1 MTTLLVYKEKLKQM
15 YAKYDAYIIPVIKF
29 LFAFVS
35 LMLLNAN
42 VGYGSKLKNPIIV
55 LILALLCSFLPP
67 NMIVIIGGVFLLGH
81 FYALSLELA
90 VVAVA
95 VLLLMYLLYYRFS
108 PKDTYVVL
116 LTPLL
121 FGMKIPYLIP
131 LAMGLI
137 GTPVSAVS
145 VGLGTVVY
153 YMIKYVKA
161 NSTMLGNTDTEDV
174 LQKIRA
180 IIDAIFNNKEMLLT
194 IVAFSVTLV
203 VVYLIRRL
211 SIDYAWNIAII
222 AGALTNVVIMI
233 AGDFM
238 LNVSANLLMV
248 FIGTVISILLTVILQ
263 FFVFSVD
270 YSRTE
275 HVQFE
280 DDEYYYYVK
289 AVPKMTVSAP
299 NKRVQRISPQKKQV
313 RRVRDRKSVV

>member
-1 MTTLLVYKEKLKQM
+1 MTTLLVYKEKLKQI

-29 LFAFVS
+29 LFALVS
-35 LMLLNAN
+35 LLLVNSN
-42 VGYGSKLKNPIIV
+42 VGYMSKLKNPIIV
-55 LILALLCSFLPP
+55 LILALLCSFLPA
-67 NMIVIIGGVFLLGH
+67 NMIVIVAGFFLLAH
-81 FYALSLELA
+81 FYALSLELTI
-90 VVAVA
+90 VAVA

-121 FGMKIPYLIP
+121 FGLKIPYLIP

-145 VGLGTVVY
+145 VGFGTVVY
-153 YMIKYVKA
+153 YLIKYVKT

-180 IIDAIFNNKEMLLT
+180 IIDAIFSNKEMMLT
-194 IVAFSVTLV
+194 IVAFALTLV

-211 SIDYAWNIAII
+211 SIDYAWNIAIVV
-222 AGALTNVVIMI
+222 GALTNVMVMI

-238 LNVSANLLMV
+238 LNVSANLLTV
-248 FIGTVISILLTVILQ
+248 FIGTVVSILLTMILQ
-263 FFVFSVD
+263 FFIFSVD

-313 RRVRDRKSVV
+313 RRVRED

>member
-15 YAKYDAYIIPVIKF
+15 YVKYDAYIIPVIKF

-238 LNVSANLLMV
+238 LNVSANLLTV

-313 RRVRDRKSVV
+313 RRVRED

>member
-313 RRVRDRKSVV
+313 RRVRED

>member
-1 MTTLLVYKEKLKQM
+1 MTTLLVYKEKLKQI

-55 LILALLCSFLPP
+55 LILALLCSFLPS

-238 LNVSANLLMV
+238 LNVSANLLTV

-313 RRVRDRKSVV
+313 RRVRED

>member
-238 LNVSANLLMV
+238 LNVSANLLTV

-313 RRVRDRKSVV
+313 RRVRED